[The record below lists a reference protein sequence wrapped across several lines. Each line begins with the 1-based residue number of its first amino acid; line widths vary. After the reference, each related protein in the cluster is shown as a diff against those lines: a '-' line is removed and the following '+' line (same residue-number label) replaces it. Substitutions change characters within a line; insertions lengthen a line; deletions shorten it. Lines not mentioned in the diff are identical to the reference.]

1 MNMDQPRLIPLALM
15 VSMSLL
21 AGCASQRTAFERPD
35 VRVPASWQ
43 QASAA
48 AGTTAQPDAQSAD
61 RWWTRFGDAQLDKLV
76 AEALQRN
83 GDLAQAAIKVR
94 KAQLKAGLAA
104 SDQLPTVSVSASSSN
119 SRRLSG
125 GSTTRTNTAAAEVS
139 WELDLWGRLAALRDV
154 ADWEAQATEEDRQA
168 AGLSLVGTVT
178 DLYWQIAYLNQR
190 IVASEESIAYARKT
204 LELVQAQH
212 RAGSASGLEEAEAT
226 QTLTSQLASHTQL
239 IQQRVEARN
248 ALAILF
254 DGPPGAAF
262 PELARLPDAGLPAVE
277 AGLPA
282 SLLTRRPD
290 LKAAELRLRENV
302 ATVDATRV
310 GYYPTLTLTGSVGGS
325 SSALSDVLAHPI
337 GTLGAGLVLP
347 FVQWRDMQRNV
358 AVSQADAD
366 VAIVAFRQ
374 TWYQALADVEN
385 ALSARQQYDAQAE
398 QLEIA
403 LAAARKVERLYEV
416 QYRAGAIPLKIWLDG
431 QESRRTAENSLAENR
446 LNRLNNAVTL
456 YQALGGD
463 MLSPSA
469 Q

>member
-1 MNMDQPRLIPLALM
+1 M
-15 VSMSLL
+15 
-21 AGCASQRTAFERPD
+21 
-35 VRVPASWQ
+35 
-43 QASAA
+43 
-48 AGTTAQPDAQSAD
+48 
-61 RWWTRFGDAQLDKLV
+61 
-76 AEALQRN
+76 
-83 GDLAQAAIKVR
+83 
-94 KAQLKAGLAA
+94 
-104 SDQLPTVSVSASSSN
+104 
-119 SRRLSG
+119 
-125 GSTTRTNTAAAEVS
+125 
-139 WELDLWGRLAALRDV
+139 

-416 QYRAGAIPLKIWLDG
+416 QYRAGAIPLKTWLDG